1 MFMGK
6 KLVMDDMGG
15 GKVHTE
21 GWDKKGK
28 GREIE
33 LEFLTGEG
41 EEGEIAIVEV
51 GEENDN
57 ARVSSD
63 GRNSMGG
70 VLFLECLGEEE
81 RDEEVEKKLEV
92 TKKRGR
98 DEGGEVKLKGRG
110 WEEREMEVKGE
121 ARWVVKTRERRL
133 DEDGKWEDVVVEEKI
148 RYLKTTGSGWKG
160 KG

>member
-1 MFMGK
+1 MTWGE
-6 KLVMDDMGG
+6 GG
-15 GKVHTE
+15 CRLK
-21 GWDKKGK
+21 GWTKKGE

-63 GRNSMGG
+63 GRNSMDG
-70 VLFLECLGEEE
+70 VLFLECLREEE
-81 RDEEVEKKLEV
+81 RYEEVEKKLEV
-92 TKKRGR
+92 TMKRGR

-110 WEEREMEVKGE
+110 DGSEWGGKMSGEDKREEVG
-121 ARWVVKTRERRL
+121 
-133 DEDGKWEDVVVEEKI
+133 
-148 RYLKTTGSGWKG
+148 
-160 KG
+160 